1 MKPINLLLIVLII
14 LFFYYLFIA
23 YFLYFLIS
31 VVSLGD
37 IFYSKMVKIN
47 FFLVNDDDKGR
58 RLDNFLFSKFKKTL
72 PKSKIYSSIRKAK
85 IKVNQKKSKPDYK
98 LASGDRI
105 SYPEFTIKAKLSE
118 SPNLEHH
125 MEIIKKSII
134 YDSDRFVVINK
145 PPNYSVHGGS
155 GLNFGVIE
163 IVRKLYKYSENFNL
177 AHRIDK
183 STSGCLVIAKKMSAL
198 RDIHKQ
204 FRQRSVKKVYECVVY
219 GKWPENLKVIENELE
234 VRKTSQSERKVKKS
248 EAGKKSK
255 TKFTIN
261 KKYKDFTRLIAIPHT
276 GRTHQIRFHCYDA
289 GYPILGDEKYS
300 FKENQTK
307 AQRLMLHAKE
317 IAFMDGEKKIHVKAS
332 ENYNFF
338 DGRDERT

>member
-1 MKPINLLLIVLII
+1 MIK
-14 LFFYYLFIA
+14 
-23 YFLYFLIS
+23 IS
-31 VVSLGD
+31 
-37 IFYSKMVKIN
+37 
-47 FFLVNDDDKGR
+47 FFLVSDDDCGR
-58 RLDNFLFSKFKKTL
+58 RLDNFLFSKFKKNL

-98 LASGDRI
+98 LIAGDKI
-105 SYPEFTIKAKLSE
+105 SYPEFTIKAQLSE
-118 SPNLEHH
+118 SPNLESH

-145 PPNYSVHGGS
+145 PPNYAVHGGS

-163 IVRKLYKYSENFNL
+163 IVRNLYKYSENFNL

-204 FRQRSVKKVYECVVY
+204 FRQQSVKKVYECVVH

-234 VRKTSQSERKVKKS
+234 VSKTSQSERKVKKS

-261 KKYKDFTRLIAIPHT
+261 ERYKDFTSLIALPYT

-300 FKENQTK
+300 LKENKTTAK
-307 AQRLMLHAKE
+307 RLMLHAKE
-317 IAFMDGEKKIHVKAS
+317 ITFMDGEKTIHAEALEK
-332 ENYNFF
+332 YNFF

>member
-1 MKPINLLLIVLII
+1 
-14 LFFYYLFIA
+14 
-23 YFLYFLIS
+23 
-31 VVSLGD
+31 
-37 IFYSKMVKIN
+37 MVKIN

-58 RLDNFLFSKFKKTL
+58 RLDNFLFSKFKKNL

-85 IKVNQKKSKPDYK
+85 IKVNKKKSKPDYK
-98 LASGDRI
+98 LVSGDKI

-118 SPNLEHH
+118 SPNLENH
-125 MEIIKKSII
+125 MEIIKESII
-134 YDSDRFVVINK
+134 YDSERFVVINK

-204 FRQRSVKKVYECVVY
+204 FRQRSIKKVYECVVH
-219 GKWPENLKVIENELE
+219 GKWPEDLRVIENELE
-234 VRKTSQSERKVKKS
+234 VRKTNQSERKVKKS

-261 KKYKDFTRLIAIPHT
+261 KRYKDFTSLVALPYT
-276 GRTHQIRFHCYDA
+276 GRTHQIRLHCFDA
-289 GYPILGDEKYS
+289 GHPILGDEKYAL
-300 FKENQTK
+300 KENKTTAK
-307 AQRLMLHAKE
+307 RLMLHAKE
-317 IAFMDGEKKIHVKAS
+317 ITFMDGEKTIHAEALEK
-332 ENYNFF
+332 YNFF

>member
-1 MKPINLLLIVLII
+1 
-14 LFFYYLFIA
+14 
-23 YFLYFLIS
+23 
-31 VVSLGD
+31 
-37 IFYSKMVKIN
+37 MVKIN

-58 RLDNFLFSKFKKTL
+58 RLDNFLFSKFKKNL

-98 LASGDRI
+98 LVSGDKI

-118 SPNLEHH
+118 SPNLENH
-125 MEIIKKSII
+125 MEIIKESII

-155 GLNFGVIE
+155 GLSFGVIE

-204 FRQRSVKKVYECVVY
+204 FRQRSVKKVYECVVN
-219 GKWPENLKVIENELE
+219 GKWPEGLRVIENELE
-234 VRKTSQSERKVKKS
+234 VRKTNQSERKVKKS

-255 TKFTIN
+255 TRFTIN
-261 KKYKDFTRLIAIPHT
+261 KRYKDFTSLIALPYT
-276 GRTHQIRFHCYDA
+276 GRTHQIRFHCFDA
-289 GYPILGDEKYS
+289 GHPILGDEKYAL
-300 FKENQTK
+300 KENKTTAK
-307 AQRLMLHAKE
+307 RLMLHAKE
-317 IAFMDGEKKIHVKAS
+317 ITFMDGEKTIHAEALEK
-332 ENYNFF
+332 YNFF